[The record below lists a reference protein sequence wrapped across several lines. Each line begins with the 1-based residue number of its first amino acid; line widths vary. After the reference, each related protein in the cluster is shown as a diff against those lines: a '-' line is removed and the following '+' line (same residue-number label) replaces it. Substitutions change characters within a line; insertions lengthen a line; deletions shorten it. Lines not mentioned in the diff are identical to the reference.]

1 MITIVDIVIGLGGNL
16 GQTDAAFV
24 GALEA
29 LAEEGRV
36 RAVSRVWRTRPV
48 GPSQPEFLN
57 AAAVID
63 WPAGPRPLLERCR
76 EIEADAGRDR
86 AREQRW
92 GPRILDLDLLIAAST
107 VCRGPDLD
115 LPHPRLHERRFALE
129 PAAELVPGWVHP
141 LLGLT
146 VEELA
151 EKARRRDPDA
161 ILEIFDFEFSS
172 LNS

>member
-16 GQTDAAFV
+16 GQPDAAFV

-29 LAEEGRV
+29 LANEGRV
-36 RAVSRVWRTRPV
+36 RAVSRLWRTRPV
-48 GPSQPEFLN
+48 GPPQPQFLN
-57 AAAVID
+57 AAALID

-76 EIEADAGRDR
+76 ELEAAAGRDR
-86 AREQRW
+86 TREERW

-129 PAAELVPGWVHP
+129 PAAELVPVWVHP

-151 EKARRRDPDA
+151 EKARRHEPDA
-161 ILEIFDFEFSS
+161 ILQVLSYQ
-172 LNS
+172 L